1 MLDATASYTDIRGHI
16 ASTLRST
23 ARTAKIFSQRLTI
36 LGRNGGMDVPLAI
49 STLDKIQ
56 PTGLRPA
63 CDLTGGLRATIE
75 FFRENLAS
83 IEHGLHL

>member
-1 MLDATASYTDIRGHI
+1 
-16 ASTLRST
+16 
-23 ARTAKIFSQRLTI
+23 
-36 LGRNGGMDVPLAI
+36 MDVPLAI